1 MIEEMKDNQ
10 LSNSNCSLPNR
21 EGGGR
26 VRHLIIL
33 GDGMADW
40 HVPSLGGKT
49 LLQHADTPAMDWL
62 ARNGRCG
69 LLKTVPDG
77 FHPGSEVA
85 NSSILGY
92 DQHLVY
98 EGRGPLEAAS
108 IGVELQPGDLAMRC
122 NLVCIEGDLL
132 KNHSCGRLETEEGD
146 QLIQFLNEHLATDPK
161 YGGRIRF
168 YTGVQYRHLLV
179 IHGGNKHL
187 HCTPPHDIPLQ
198 PWKDKTPSPLP
209 LKGEDSHQLTDE
221 GDASSLFH
229 SIPPLGEEPLTAAQT
244 AALLCELIIRSQ
256 ELLPTHPLNIERA
269 REGHDMAS
277 SIWPWGGGYR
287 PQMTPLTER
296 FPEQIHRGS
305 VITAVDLIRG
315 IGHYAGL
322 RVINVPGAT
331 GLYDTNYEGKAQAAI
346 DAFRS
351 GDDFVYLH
359 VEASDEAGHDGSV
372 PLKLQ
377 TIENLDHRLIQPI
390 LKGLGLMKNH
400 SSFFTLHSSL
410 SNADGIAIALLPD
423 HPTPCEH
430 RTHTA
435 EPIPFAIYYP
445 GITPDAVQTF
455 DEDAAKDG
463 AYGLLEGDEFIQ
475 EFMKTPS
482 SLPLKGEGGHLS

>member
-1 MIEEMKDNQ
+1 MK
-10 LSNSNCSLPNR
+10 
-21 EGGGR
+21 
-26 VRHLIIL
+26 HLIIL

-40 HVPSLGGKT
+40 HVPSLDGKT
-49 LLQHADTPAMDWL
+49 LLQYADTPAMDWL
-62 ARNGRCG
+62 ARNGRNG

-108 IGVELQPGDLAMRC
+108 IGVELEPGDLALRC
-122 NLVCIEGDLL
+122 NFVCIEGDIL

-146 QLIQFLNEHLATDPK
+146 VLIKFLNEHLANDPR
-161 YGGRIRF
+161 YGGRVHF

-179 IHGGNKHL
+179 IKGGNKHIQ
-187 HCTPPHDIPLQ
+187 CTPPHDSPGQ
-198 PWKDKTPSPLP
+198 PWKQYQIQALPALARLEETLDPSRTEEGS
-209 LKGEDSHQLTDE
+209 GEGPEAT
-221 GDASSLFH
+221 AS
-229 SIPPLGEEPLTAAQT
+229 
-244 AALLCELIIRSQ
+244 LLRDLVRRSQ
-256 ELLPTHPLNIERA
+256 ELLPTHQLNKERA
-269 REGHDMAS
+269 REGKDMAS

-287 PQMTPLTER
+287 PQMLPLTER
-296 FPEQIHRGS
+296 FPDQIHEGA

-331 GLYDTNYEGKAQAAI
+331 GLYDTNFEGKAQAAI
-346 DAFRS
+346 DAFRA
-351 GDDFVYLH
+351 GADFVYLH

-377 TIENLDHRLIQPI
+377 TIEDLDHRLIQPI
-390 LKGLGLMKNH
+390 LKELANGD
-400 SSFFTLHSSL
+400 
-410 SNADGIAIALLPD
+410 AEGIAVGLLPD

-435 EPIPFAIYYP
+435 DPIPFCIYYP
-445 GITPDAVQTF
+445 GIEPDAVQTF
-455 DEDAAKDG
+455 DEDAARDG
-463 AYGLLEGDEFIQ
+463 AYGLLEGDEFIKL
-475 EFMKTPS
+475 FMENG
-482 SLPLKGEGGHLS
+482 PLNAKR